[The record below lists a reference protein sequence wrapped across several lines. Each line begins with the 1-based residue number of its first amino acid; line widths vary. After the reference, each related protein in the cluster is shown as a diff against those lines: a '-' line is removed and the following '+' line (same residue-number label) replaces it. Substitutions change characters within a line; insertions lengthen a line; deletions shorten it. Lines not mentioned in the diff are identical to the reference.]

1 MTDPSSS
8 GTGPTSPRR
17 AAFGRALPMIGCGA
31 VLGILA
37 VMVVQTSGRA
47 LLVVLALL
55 AALALTYALLFARH
69 RLAAVRRF
77 RERYGVEGKD
87 LLIVYTASPH
97 WQAYI
102 EREWLPK
109 WGARAV
115 VLNRSMPWEGQSPEA
130 MLWFAYRTG
139 RQHTPLA
146 VVVPRRGHPR
156 VVRFFN
162 AFRDYKHGKDAALRA
177 AERQLE
183 AALEAAS
190 RR

>member
-1 MTDPSSS
+1 MTDASEA
-8 GTGPTSPRR
+8 GTGPTGPRR
-17 AAFGRALPMIGCGA
+17 TAFRRALPLIGCGA

-37 VMVVQTSGRA
+37 VMIVQTSGRA

-55 AALALTYALLFARH
+55 LALALTYALLFARH
-69 RLAAVRRF
+69 RLAAVHRF
-77 RERYGVEGKD
+77 RQRYGAEGKD

-97 WQAYI
+97 WQEYI
-102 EREWLPK
+102 EREWLPR

-115 VLNRSMPWEGQSPEA
+115 VLNRSKPWEGGSPEA
-130 MLWFAYRTG
+130 NLWFAYKTG

-146 VVVPRRGHPR
+146 VVVPRRGRPR

-162 AFRDYKHGKDAALRA
+162 AFRDYKHGKDAPLRA

-183 AALEAAS
+183 AALDAS
-190 RR
+190 RG